1 MRIATIYYDENQ
13 DKTTIKY
20 SDGFMSSG
28 WVLRADV
35 LKDLYGTVDTD
46 YNKLFNEKPTKGEF

>member
-1 MRIATIYYDENQ
+1 MRIATIYYNEDMDQ
-13 DKTTIKY
+13 TTIKY
-20 SDGFMSSG
+20 SDGFKESG

-35 LKDLYGTVDTD
+35 LKDLYGTIDTD